1 MSDCGCGNE
10 CGTGAPVSEAPLIR
24 VIDSHH
30 RVGCNVPLQST
41 LVKTLDQASS
51 RGSHCVQ
58 FFMGGNQNYQVR
70 KFNPKDLKSA
80 ETYCQKWGKSIY
92 VHCPLIANLSRD
104 PSSQDEKTKKM
115 LQRSWQ
121 SVESEV
127 KQMNG
132 LPASCILH
140 MGSNGSITNLIKN
153 LNDFNVPRNRWI
165 SQNKLLCLENSAG
178 SGSQIGY
185 NFEDIRQIYEGLD
198 RNTIGFCLDTQ
209 HVFGAGVNRLSSHED
224 VVKLF
229 DDMEEAYGGKPDVIH
244 LNDSLKTYR
253 SKVDRHGILGK
264 GYIWSESDE
273 GLKSL
278 LDYCYSEDIDCI
290 LETPDMLGD
299 LHRVRTKYMD
309 LQTIDCYP
317 SSKQKYSKHSKQ
329 KYSKI

>member
-1 MSDCGCGNE
+1 MSCCGNE
-10 CGTGAPVSEAPLIR
+10 CGTGAPVKEAPTIR
-24 VIDSHH
+24 VMDQHH

-41 LVKTLDQASS
+41 LLKTLDQPGS
-51 RGSHCVQ
+51 RESHCVQ

-70 KFNPKDLKSA
+70 KFNPKDLEASQK
-80 ETYCQKWGKSIY
+80 YCQKWGKSFY

-104 PSSQDEKTKKM
+104 ASSKDEKTQKM

-121 SVESEV
+121 AVESEV
-127 KQMNG
+127 RQMNG

-140 MGSNGSITNLIKN
+140 MGSNGTLENLIKN

-165 SQNKLLCLENSAG
+165 NQNKLLCLENSAG
-178 SGSQIGY
+178 SGSQIG
-185 NFEDIRQIYEGLD
+185 NKFEEIRHIYEGLD

-209 HVFGAGVNRLSSHED
+209 HVFGAGVNSLSNHDD

-229 DDMEEAYGGKPDVIH
+229 DDIEEAYGGKPDVIH
-244 LNDSLKTYR
+244 LNDSLKTFH

-264 GYIWSESDE
+264 GYIWKEKDE

-278 LDYCYSEDIDCI
+278 LDRCYSDDIDCI

-299 LHRVRTKYMD
+299 LHQVRTKYMD
-309 LQTIDCYP
+309 LQTIDTYLL
-317 SSKQKYSKHSKQ
+317 SEKENDK
-329 KYSKI
+329 